1 MSTFVYTAINDQGE
15 IISGE
20 LETVDIK
27 AVTDYISRQGLTSI
41 SVKPK
46 KDLNNH
52 FTNLFSS
59 GISQQEKIILTK
71 HLSTMIK
78 SGLSLKEG
86 IETILN
92 DTKKKAFKK
101 VLTEAKFDLEKGQPL
116 SVTFKKY
123 PNFFSNIFIA
133 LIKAGESSGTLEK
146 SLDYLGIQLKKD
158 YKLKQKIKGAMAY
171 PFVLI
176 AASIAVIF
184 IMMVFVVPKLTKVFA
199 QSNLELPW
207 TTQLI
212 IKISGFVS
220 GNIYLIICFFI
231 AISLSLLYFRKKK
244 KVQNIISEIIFKI
257 PFVSELY
264 IKIILVRFIRTFGI
278 LLSSGINILK
288 ALDISAETVGYNKYY
303 KAIKELGKEIGHGVS
318 ISNSMRKRRDLFPY
332 MMINMV
338 SVGEKTGNL
347 DSILNELAI
356 FYEEE
361 VDNSIKNLVSLIE
374 PLLLLVMGLIV
385 AAIAFSV
392 IMPIYQLVGS
402 IN

>member
-1 MSTFVYTAINDQGE
+1 MPTFIYTAINDQGE

-20 LETVDIK
+20 LETINIK
-27 AVTDYISRQGLTSI
+27 AVTDYISRQNLTSI

-46 KDLNNH
+46 KDLNNR
-52 FTNLFSS
+52 FANLFSS

-71 HLSTMIK
+71 YLSTMIR

-92 DTKKKAFKK
+92 DTKKKTFKK

-116 SVTFKKY
+116 SVTFGKY

-146 SLDYLGIQLKKD
+146 SLDHLGIQLKKD

-171 PFVLI
+171 PLVLI
-176 AASIAVIF
+176 AASVAVIF
-184 IMMVFVVPKLTKVFA
+184 IMMVFVIPKLTKVFA

-207 TTQLI
+207 TTQLV
-212 IKISGFVS
+212 IKMSSFISG
-220 GNIYLIICFFI
+220 NTYLIICFFI
-231 AISLSLLYFRKKK
+231 IIGLSFLHFRKKK
-244 KVQNIISEIIFKI
+244 KFQNIVSEIFFKI

-264 IKIILVRFIRTFGI
+264 IKIILARFIRTLGT

-288 ALDISAETVGYNKYY
+288 ALDISAETVGYNKYH
-303 KAIKELGKEIGHGVS
+303 KAIKELGKETSRGVS
-318 ISNSMRKRRDLFPY
+318 ISNSMKKRQDLFPY
-332 MMINMV
+332 MLINMV

-347 DSILNELAI
+347 DTILNELAI

-374 PLLLLVMGLIV
+374 PLLLLTMGLIV

-392 IMPIYQLVGS
+392 ITPIYQLVGS

>member
-1 MSTFVYTAINDQGE
+1 MPTFIYTSINDQGE

-27 AVTDYISRQGLTSI
+27 AVIDYINRQNLTSI

-46 KDLNNH
+46 KDLNNR

-59 GISQQEKIILTK
+59 GVSQQEKIILTK

-92 DTKKKAFKK
+92 DTKKKTFKK

-158 YKLKQKIKGAMAY
+158 YKMKQKIKGAMVY
-171 PFVLI
+171 PLVLI
-176 AASIAVIF
+176 AASITVIL
-184 IMMVFVVPKLTKVFA
+184 IMMVFVIPRLTKVFA

-212 IKISGFVS
+212 IKMSDFTS
-220 GNIYLIICFFI
+220 GNIYLIICFLVITSF
-231 AISLSLLYFRKKK
+231 SFLYFRKKK
-244 KVQNIISEIIFKI
+244 KFQNIISEIIFKI
-257 PFVSELY
+257 PFISDLY
-264 IKIILVRFIRTFGI
+264 IKIILARFIRTLGI

-288 ALDISAETVGYNKYY
+288 ALDIAAETVGYNKYH
-303 KAIKELGKEIGHGVS
+303 KAIEELGEETGRGVS
-318 ISNSMRKRRDLFPY
+318 ISSSMKKRRDLFPY
-332 MMINMV
+332 MLINMV

-347 DSILNELAI
+347 DSILNELST

-361 VDNSIKNLVSLIE
+361 VDNNIKNIVSLIE
-374 PLLLLVMGLIV
+374 PLLLLIMGLIV
-385 AAIAFSV
+385 AGIAFSV

>member
-15 IISGE
+15 ITSGE

-199 QSNLELPW
+199 QSDLELPW

-212 IKISGFVS
+212 IKISDFIS

-231 AISLSLLYFRKKK
+231 ATSLSLLYFRKKK

-288 ALDISAETVGYNKYY
+288 ALDISAETVGYNKYH
-303 KAIKELGKEIGHGVS
+303 KAIKELGKEISHGVS

-332 MMINMV
+332 MLINMV

-347 DSILNELAI
+347 DSILNELAT

>member
-1 MSTFVYTAINDQGE
+1 M
-15 IISGE
+15 
-20 LETVDIK
+20 ETVDIK

-199 QSNLELPW
+199 QSDLELPW

-212 IKISGFVS
+212 IKISDFIS

-231 AISLSLLYFRKKK
+231 ATSLSLLYFRKKK

-288 ALDISAETVGYNKYY
+288 ALDISAETVGYNKYH
-303 KAIKELGKEIGHGVS
+303 KAIKELGKEISHGVS

-332 MMINMV
+332 MLINMV

-347 DSILNELAI
+347 DSILNELAT